1 MPRLNLT
8 GMGVALVT
16 PFTPDGA
23 VDFAALARLI
33 DYQTDSGADYLVVLG
48 TTSEAP
54 TLSRDEQDAIRL
66 FAMQRTAGRVPLV
79 LGCSANC
86 TDTLVRNITSTD
98 LTGYSAILSVVPFYN
113 RPSQEGIYAHYA
125 ALAQASPIPL
135 VLYNVPG
142 RTGVNMT
149 ADTTLRLA
157 SDFAN
162 IAAIKE
168 ACGTITQPS
177 VILRDA
183 PRGFQLISG
192 DDSLT
197 YPLITLGACGVISV
211 IGNALP
217 RQFATMT
224 RQALDGDFA
233 SARATHIRLIRL
245 ISLLFRDG
253 NPAGIKAALSAMGLC
268 SETLRLPLSPVTDAT
283 RQGIRQQLDS
293 LGCL

>member
-1 MPRLNLT
+1 MARLNLN

-33 DYQTDSGADYLVVLG
+33 DYQIESGADYLVILG

-54 TLSRDEQDAIRL
+54 TLSRDEQEAIRL
-66 FAMQRTAGRVPLV
+66 FAMQKAAGRVPLV
-79 LGCSANC
+79 LGCSSNC
-86 TDTLVRNITSTD
+86 TETLVRDISTRD
-98 LTGYSAILSVVPFYN
+98 LTGYSAILSAVPYYN
-113 RPSQEGIYAHYA
+113 RPSQEGIYAHYS
-125 ALAQASPIPL
+125 ALAQASPVPV

-157 SDFAN
+157 SDFEN

-168 ACGTITQPS
+168 AQGSITQPS

-183 PRGFQLISG
+183 PEGFQLISG

-217 RQFATMT
+217 RQFSTLVH
-224 RQALDGDFA
+224 QALAGDFA
-233 SARATHIRLIRL
+233 SARDTHIQLIRL

-253 NPAGIKAALSAMGLC
+253 NPAGIKAALSIMGLC
-268 SETLRLPLSPVTDAT
+268 DNTLRLPLTT
-283 RQGIRQQLDS
+283 TTQETYEGIRTQLTN
-293 LGCL
+293 LGVI